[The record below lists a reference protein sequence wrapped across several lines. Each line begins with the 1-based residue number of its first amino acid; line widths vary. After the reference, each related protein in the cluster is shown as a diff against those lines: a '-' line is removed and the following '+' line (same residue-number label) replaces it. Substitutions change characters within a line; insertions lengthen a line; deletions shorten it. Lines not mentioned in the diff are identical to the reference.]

1 MTDDSTSDPLDP
13 DDDELD
19 VALEDD
25 PDAELVDDDTEL
37 ADEQPEPESRIT
49 PVEPEGDL

>member
-1 MTDDSTSDPLDP
+1 MTDENNSDLIDP

-19 VALEDD
+19 ADLEGD

-37 ADEQPEPESRIT
+37 LDEQPEPESRT
-49 PVEPEGDL
+49 KPVEPEDSA

>member
-1 MTDDSTSDPLDP
+1 MTDEIDSEPIDP

-19 VALEDD
+19 ADLEGV

-37 ADEQPEPESRIT
+37 VDEQPEPESRT
-49 PVEPEGDL
+49 KPVEPEDYP

>member
-1 MTDDSTSDPLDP
+1 MTGDINSDLIDP

-19 VALEDD
+19 TDLEGD

-37 ADEQPEPESRIT
+37 ADEQPEPESRIK
-49 PVEPEGDL
+49 PVEPEDYP